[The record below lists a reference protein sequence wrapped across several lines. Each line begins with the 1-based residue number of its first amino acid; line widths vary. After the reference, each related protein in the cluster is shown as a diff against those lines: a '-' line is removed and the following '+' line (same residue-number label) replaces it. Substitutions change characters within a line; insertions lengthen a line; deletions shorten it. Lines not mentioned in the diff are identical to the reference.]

1 MGPMLRVYVRRR
13 GARRLGIH
21 QSIRASPIGSASV
34 NRQCSRPGCAESA
47 VATLTYQYARS
58 VAWLDELS
66 EVRDP
71 HGYDLCERHA
81 ERLRVPHGWRLEERR
96 PFYAPGQQFVPPSRW
111 LTPSLCSVAPRA
123 SRAG

>member
-1 MGPMLRVYVRRR
+1 MRSMLRATWG
-13 GARRLGIH
+13 GAAPDDRGIH
-21 QSIRASPIGSASV
+21 QSIGGSPVWSATV

-58 VAWLDELS
+58 VAWLDGLS
-66 EVRDP
+66 DVRDP

-96 PFYAPGQQFVPPSRW
+96 PFYA
-111 LTPSLCSVAPRA
+111 L
-123 SRAG
+123 AGSSSQLLAG